1 MVDPIGTNTQDSQQD
16 LQLAPGFREIPE
28 RHRNYFTPDCV
39 IKTIR
44 GSGGCAY
51 AAVCHKLLHD
61 QEQFSVFREACHK
74 FMIRVWDK
82 MNVSDFMTFPFKITV
97 VGFQDV
103 FIESEQQYLEFLNT
117 PQSLTSFAE
126 SNIEMQNMSNILNV
140 DIHVFTYSA
149 TACYSAVYKPM
160 YEISQFSEWAFPTN
174 DGLNTVVL
182 YHEENIYFETIV
194 SRSEAIVAVPK
205 HSTLR
210 KRKLSHVF
218 EDLPDVFEKSFDE
231 IELSVDKPVND
242 QNVPPLHP
250 TNEE

>member
-1 MVDPIGTNTQDSQQD
+1 
-16 LQLAPGFREIPE
+16 
-28 RHRNYFTPDCV
+28 
-39 IKTIR
+39 
-44 GSGGCAY
+44 
-51 AAVCHKLLHD
+51 
-61 QEQFSVFREACHK
+61 
-74 FMIRVWDK
+74 
-82 MNVSDFMTFPFKITV
+82 MTFPFKVTV

-149 TACYSAVYKPM
+149 TAWYSAVYKPM

-182 YHEENIYFETIV
+182 YHEENIHFETIV

-205 HSTLR
+205 HFTLR
-210 KRKLSHVF
+210 KRKLFHIF
-218 EDLPDVFEKSFDE
+218 EDLPELPDVFEKSFDE
-231 IELSVDKPVND
+231 IELSVDKPVNN
-242 QNVPPLHP
+242 QNVPPNPFKFQSIIKKRGRPKLGRDGAPINNKKPKKKKNMTDFIDNNLTVHKSVSIQKIQPKNEGDHP
-250 TNEE
+250 RQIVILAIE